1 MDTGLTLLWVA
12 LGYTLFVV
20 YGSLLPFEPNGL
32 SLEEAW
38 VRFRDIPILKLG
50 VGSRADLV
58 ANLIL
63 YIPVGF
69 LFMGA
74 LAGESRMRIVSVLG
88 AVLTSLIVIGLAS
101 AVEFTQ
107 EFFPPRTVSLNDLY
121 SEVAGGLLGIL
132 IWMLAGRRLVRLWR
146 NFSMGG
152 QSALHAILV
161 FYTLAYLFL
170 SLFPYDFLLSA
181 GEWREHLAS
190 NKVGW
195 LFAGECGLFCLAKLF
210 PEMLA
215 AIPIGLLFCGSGRSS
230 RPSLKAIAI
239 TGLLLGLG
247 IEILQLTI
255 ESGISQGAS
264 VFSRAA
270 GVILGAFLPDLFNR
284 WDARRMRPLI
294 HPGLLL
300 ATAPYAG
307 LLAWANHWF
316 AGSWLTGQE
325 ALSRLTEVRFIP
337 FYYHYYTAEA
347 VALVS
352 MVFQLGLYS
361 PLGAGIWLWRQGTR
375 SGSRGSLAPA
385 LLGFSVACIIE
396 TGKLFIPGQHPD
408 PTNVLLAACGAGM
421 THALLDW
428 LFPSA
433 RSIVSDHVPEH
444 VTEHV
449 DQHRPG

>member
-1 MDTGLTLLWVA
+1 MNTSLILLWVA
-12 LGYTLFVV
+12 MGYTLFVV

-38 VRFRDIPILKLG
+38 LRFRDIPMLKLG
-50 VGSRADLV
+50 AGSRADLV

-88 AVLTSLIVIGLAS
+88 TILSLLIAVCLAIS
-101 AVEFTQ
+101 VEFTQ

-132 IWMLAGRRLVRLWR
+132 IWMLAGPRLVRLSR
-146 NFSMGG
+146 QFAIGG
-152 QSALHAILV
+152 PSARHAILV

-170 SLFPYDFLLSA
+170 SLFPYDFLLGA
-181 GEWREHLAS
+181 GEWREHLDS
-190 NKVGW
+190 NKVGL
-195 LFAGECGLFCLAKLF
+195 LFAGKCGLFCLVKLF

-215 AIPIGLLFCGSGRSS
+215 TVPIGLLLGRSGRSS
-230 RPSLKAIAI
+230 RPSLRSVAIM
-239 TGLLLGLG
+239 GLFLGLG
-247 IEILQLTI
+247 IEALQLTI
-255 ESGISQGAS
+255 ESGISQGTS
-264 VFSRAA
+264 VFSRAV
-270 GVILGAFLPDLFNR
+270 GVITGAILPDLFNR

-294 HPGLLL
+294 HTGLLL
-300 ATAPYAG
+300 ATAVYAG

-316 AGSWLTGQE
+316 AGSWLTAQE
-325 ALSRLTEVRFIP
+325 ALLRTSEVRLIP

-375 SGSRGSLAPA
+375 GGSRGSLAPA

-428 LFPSA
+428 LFPTA
-433 RSIVSDHVPEH
+433 RPIISDHA
-444 VTEHV
+444 
-449 DQHRPG
+449 

>member
-1 MDTGLTLLWVA
+1 M
-12 LGYTLFVV
+12 
-20 YGSLLPFEPNGL
+20 
-32 SLEEAW
+32 
-38 VRFRDIPILKLG
+38 LKLG
-50 VGSRADLV
+50 AGSRADLV

-88 AVLTSLIVIGLAS
+88 AALTSLIAIGLAITI
-101 AVEFTQ
+101 EFTQ

-132 IWMLAGRRLVRLWR
+132 IWMLAGSRLVRLSR
-146 NFSMGG
+146 KFATGG
-152 QSALHAILV
+152 ASARQAILV
-161 FYTLAYLFL
+161 LYTLTYLFL
-170 SLFPYDFLLSA
+170 GLFPYDFLLNTA
-181 GEWREHLAS
+181 EWREHLAS

-195 LFAGECGLFCLAKLF
+195 LFADKCGLFCLAKLF

-215 AIPIGLLFCGSGRSS
+215 TTPIGLLLGGSRRSS
-230 RPSLKAIAI
+230 RPSLRSVVTI
-239 TGLLLGLG
+239 GLLLGLG
-247 IEILQLTI
+247 IEVLQLTI

-270 GVILGAFLPDLFNR
+270 GVITGAFLPYLFNR
-284 WDARRMRPLI
+284 WDTRRMRSFI
-294 HPGLLL
+294 HTGLLL
-300 ATAPYAG
+300 AIVPYAG

-316 AGSWLTGQE
+316 TGSWLTAQE
-325 ALSRLTEVRFIP
+325 ALSRLSEVRFLP

-375 SGSRGSLAPA
+375 GGSRGSLAPA
-385 LLGFSVACIIE
+385 LLGFFVACVIE
-396 TGKLFIPGQHPD
+396 TGKLFIPAQHPD
-408 PTNVLLAACGAGM
+408 PTNVLLAACGAGIA
-421 THALLDW
+421 HALLDW

-433 RSIVSDHVPEH
+433 RPIVSEH
-444 VTEHV
+444 A
-449 DQHRPG
+449 